1 MSLSFHNIQRK
12 EVLEGDISA
21 EQDFLYMSPSEDRW
35 SFRAKGIVEG
45 WPFCVINNVLLAF
58 VIGLC
63 VKLELQKFNRWL
75 PTCLEEIQHQLHNV

>member
-1 MSLSFHNIQRK
+1 M
-12 EVLEGDISA
+12 LEGDISA

-63 VKLELQKFNRWL
+63 VKLEL
-75 PTCLEEIQHQLHNV
+75 